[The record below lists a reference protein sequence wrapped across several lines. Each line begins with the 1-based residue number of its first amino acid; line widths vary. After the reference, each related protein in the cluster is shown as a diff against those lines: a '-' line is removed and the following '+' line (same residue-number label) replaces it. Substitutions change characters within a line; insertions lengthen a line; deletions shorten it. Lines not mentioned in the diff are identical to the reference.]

1 MDQSSM
7 LFLSKIR
14 YEHIVYQLR
23 NWIPLFILCDK
34 FISLRFYFS
43 RRWILSYKSVAV
55 FTISLCSEYVKTDM
69 KIFTQI
75 CQLFIN

>member
-34 FISLRFYFS
+34 FISLSFYFS
-43 RRWILSYKSVAV
+43 QMDSILQICS
-55 FTISLCSEYVKTDM
+55 SLCSKYVKIDI
-69 KIFTQI
+69 KIFTQR

>member
-34 FISLRFYFS
+34 FISLADGFY
-43 RRWILSYKSVAV
+43 L
-55 FTISLCSEYVKTDM
+55 TNL
-69 KIFTQI
+69 
-75 CQLFIN
+75 